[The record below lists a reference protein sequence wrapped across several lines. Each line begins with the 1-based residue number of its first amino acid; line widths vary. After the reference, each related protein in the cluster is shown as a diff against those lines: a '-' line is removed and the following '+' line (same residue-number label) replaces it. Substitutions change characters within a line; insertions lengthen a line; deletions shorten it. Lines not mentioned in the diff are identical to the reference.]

1 MEEGRSLA
9 ETPTYLVAAVITV
22 IVVMSFFFEG
32 SMEWAGKGKEP
43 LVSHETLKQLHRLM
57 FVLAFIHVSYSHIS
71 IALALTKIYSWRMW
85 ENQAKSMAKLEEQ
98 GKTKVVRFSSFIFHH
113 TSHSWNQRGV
123 LVWLLCFSRQFWGS
137 INRVDYMALR
147 MGFISTHGLPLSYD
161 FHSYMLR
168 SMDEEFKDIV
178 GIRYHTLETY
188 KILIELILLLGM
200 KLRRVVVKLAV
211 ERKDPCPVT
220 GKHFFK
226 LRDDLFWFGR
236 PRLLLHLIRIISFQ
250 WEIRNSSCFM
260 DSKSFMVT
268 RLTFGVAS
276 QCWCSY
282 VTFPLYLIVTQMGS
296 RFKKSIVSQDVR
308 RSLSVWQQRARSRQ
322 KPQDSTAKHLS
333 MRSATS
339 PDLLWGKLHSIIK
352 GRRRCTSLS
361 RVHDDSSV
369 PCQSDDI
376 PPDKRSYKSLE
387 ELVEEDIPSQFP
399 SPSSSF
405 TSYEEYDHRTSI
417 GVTDDSYLLTH
428 P

>member
-1 MEEGRSLA
+1 MVFG
-9 ETPTYLVAAVITV
+9 
-22 IVVMSFFFEG
+22 VMSLLMGHWIEILTNICIKSSLETSRFFPCESKQLYRLEKTVLLQIPSHWNESVSKAAHMIF
-32 SMEWAGKGKEP
+32 GKTSDCPNGKEP

-98 GKTKVVRFSSFIFHH
+98 GSSTDSTGKTKVVRFSSFIFHH

-178 GIRYHTLETY
+178 GIR
-188 KILIELILLLGM
+188 
-200 KLRRVVVKLAV
+200 
-211 ERKDPCPVT
+211 
-220 GKHFFK
+220 
-226 LRDDLFWFGR
+226 
-236 PRLLLHLIRIISFQ
+236 
-250 WEIRNSSCFM
+250 
-260 DSKSFMVT
+260 
-268 RLTFGVAS
+268 VAS